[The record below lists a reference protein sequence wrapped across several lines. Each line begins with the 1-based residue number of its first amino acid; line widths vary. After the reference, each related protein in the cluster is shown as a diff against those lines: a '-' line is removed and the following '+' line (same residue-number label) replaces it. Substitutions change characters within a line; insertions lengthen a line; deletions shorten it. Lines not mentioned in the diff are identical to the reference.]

1 MTNIRKAGAD
11 AGNNAL
17 KLWVQD
23 QDPVM
28 IPTSYALYVGESSDQ
43 FTSEQEDIPA
53 DQLNNHLD
61 VTISSSAIQTNNMRH
76 IIGKKVL
83 TDNLNSTE
91 LEKKSNKSKDSIPVL
106 VTLAGLATAAM
117 SENPTKDTLRI
128 SYDIAVALPIAT
140 ITPDNAKT
148 HAERFIGTHKVTYH
162 HPSGRDV
169 TVHITIEYAKTLPEG
184 AAGAWGIVYN
194 DAGQLAKRT
203 IAVGEHNV
211 ETTLED
217 KTILTYDIGAGTI
230 EKVVTTG
237 VKYNPKL
244 SKGLQYGSKETLM
257 QVRDVWNYE
266 NKSNTIDTMVE
277 FDEIFFNSEHP
288 RHNKLVALARPAL
301 LQLSNQI
308 STDMINTIDSL
319 KDDPFVYVFG
329 GGAAVLKDTLSQ
341 TLDNKD
347 RLSRV
352 TFSKQPLF
360 QNAWGLL
367 VYTMSPR
374 YQELK
379 DKELGVT
386 ADGEKE

>member
-1 MTNIRKAGAD
+1 MTTKKAGAD

-28 IPTSYALYVGESSDQ
+28 IPTSYALYIGESSDQ
-43 FTSEQEDIPA
+43 FAEEQEDIPA
-53 DQLNNHLD
+53 DQLNNHID
-61 VTISSSAIQTNNMRH
+61 VTITSAAIETNGMRH

-83 TDNLNSTE
+83 TDNLASTE
-91 LEKKSNKSKDSIPVL
+91 LEKKSDKSKDSIPVL

-117 SENPTKDTLRI
+117 SENPTKDTLRVN
-128 SYDIAVALPIAT
+128 YDLAVALPIAT
-140 ITPDNAKT
+140 ITPDNAKA
-148 HAERFIGTHKVTYH
+148 HAERFIGTHKVIYH
-162 HPSGRDV
+162 HPSGRNV
-169 TVHITIEYAKTLPEG
+169 TVHITIEFAKTLPEG
-184 AAGAWGIVYN
+184 AAGAWGIVFN
-194 DAGQLAKRT
+194 DAGKLTKRQIT
-203 IAVGEHNV
+203 VNDQVV

-230 EKVVTTG
+230 EKVITKG

-244 SKGLQYGSKETLM
+244 SSGLQYGSKETLM
-257 QVRDVWNYE
+257 RVREIWNYE
-266 NKSNTIDTMVE
+266 NKNNTIDSMVE
-277 FDEIFFNSEHP
+277 FDEIFFNPEHP
-288 RHNKLVALARPAL
+288 RHNKLVSLARPAL

-308 STDMINTIDSL
+308 STDMINTIDGL
-319 KDDPFVYVFG
+319 KDEPYVYVFG

-341 TLDNKD
+341 TLENKG

-352 TFSKQPLF
+352 SFSKQPLY

-367 VYTMSPR
+367 VYTLSPR

-386 ADGEKE
+386 HGAEE